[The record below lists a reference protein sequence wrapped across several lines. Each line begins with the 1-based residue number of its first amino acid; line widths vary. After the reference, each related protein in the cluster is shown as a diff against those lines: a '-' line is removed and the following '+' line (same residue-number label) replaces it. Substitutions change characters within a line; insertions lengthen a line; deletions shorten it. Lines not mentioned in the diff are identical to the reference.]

1 MKKDNIKTLTVDENF
16 QWLEEKQEQFFE
28 DCKGKFITR
37 CQSNVRDHSIRNISN
52 ISVILSLYT
61 IYYLKIKI
69 FNIKMMNRIKHF
81 RDLIR
86 SND

>member
-37 CQSNVRDHSIRNISN
+37 CQSKRSRSFDSQYFKYFCNS
-52 ISVILSLYT
+52 ISVHNLLFKDQN
-61 IYYLKIKI
+61 L
-69 FNIKMMNRIKHF
+69 
-81 RDLIR
+81 
-86 SND
+86 